1 MKFSERLGFK
11 PVKEQLQV
19 DSIDDE
25 LRNSL
30 WSVYLEFFL
39 QRVENWNH
47 NPELTRFARSL
58 WYEFFKKPI
67 DTLPIDDYGI
77 LDTNWLTKFLREYFY
92 SDKRVWFE
100 FYDILEFS
108 ASFGSQE
115 FITVTNLILEKEKS
129 AFRFVHGQLVQITSK
144 VEISEIEEAIR
155 SSDKYKSVNT
165 HLNEGLKM
173 LADKEK
179 PNYRNSIK
187 ESISAVEA
195 MCKIFTNNPKTTLG
209 EALNK
214 LEKEHGL
221 HPAMKKSF
229 SSLYGYTSDE
239 GGIRHALIEGDKE
252 IDFYEAKFM
261 LVTCSSFINFLIS
274 RQT

>member
-19 DSIDDE
+19 DSVDGE

-39 QRVENWNH
+39 QKVENWNQ
-47 NPELTRFARSL
+47 NPELTRFARAL

-67 DTLPIDDYGI
+67 DTLPIDSWGI
-77 LDTNWLTKFLREYFY
+77 VSTDWLTKSLREYFF
-92 SDKRVWFE
+92 SEKREWFE
-100 FYDILEFS
+100 YYDLIEFS
-108 ASFGSQE
+108 ASFTPQE
-115 FITVTNLILEKEKS
+115 FFTVTNALLEKEKS
-129 AFRFVHGQLVQITSK
+129 AFRFVHRQFAQITSK
-144 VEISEIEEAIR
+144 VEISEIEQAVV
-155 SSDKYKSVNT
+155 STDKYQSVNT
-165 HLNEGLKM
+165 HLNEALKM

-209 EALNK
+209 DALTK
-214 LEKEHGL
+214 LEKENGL
-221 HPAMKKSF
+221 HPALKKSF

-239 GGIRHALIEGDKE
+239 GGIRHALIESDRS
-252 IDFYEAKFM
+252 IDFHEAKFM
-261 LVTCSSFINFLIS
+261 LVTCSSFINYLIS
-274 RQT
+274 RQK

>member
-11 PVKEQLQV
+11 SVKEQLQV

-25 LRNSL
+25 LKNSL

-39 QRVENWNH
+39 QKLDNCDIS
-47 NPELTRFARSL
+47 PQLTNFGRSL
-58 WYEFFKKPI
+58 WYNFFKKPI
-67 DTLPIDDYGI
+67 DTLPIDHYGI
-77 LDTNWLTKFLREYFY
+77 LDTDWLTKFLRNYFY
-92 SDKRVWFE
+92 SDQRIWFE
-100 FYDILEFS
+100 LYDILEFS
-108 ASFGSQE
+108 VPFGSQE
-115 FITVTNLILEKEKS
+115 FINSTNIILDKEKS
-129 AFRFVHGQLVQITSK
+129 AFRFVNERLVQITSK
-144 VEISEIEEAIR
+144 VEISEIEEAIT
-155 SSDKYKSVNT
+155 SSDKYQSVNT
-165 HLNEGLKM
+165 HLNEALKM

-195 MCKIFTNNPKTTLG
+195 MCKIFTNNLKTTLG

-214 LEKEHGL
+214 LEKEYGL
-221 HPAMKKSF
+221 HPALKKSF

-239 GGIRHALIEGDKE
+239 GGIRHALIEGDKQ
-252 IDFYEAKFM
+252 IDFHEAKFM
-261 LVTCSSFINFLIS
+261 LVTCSSFINYLIS